1 MNWFIP
7 ALVNIR
13 VGSFFTTI
21 GAEGTISC
29 PFEWKK
35 SIKACRIAALVIII
49 AAVLGLIFAVYRA
62 IFVSPANGG
71 KGKLFG
77 PHLLPGTGLRPVSMK
92 KIKYYYNTNTLR
104 YEKLETPLR
113 VRLLRVFGFI
123 AAALVT
129 AALISYV
136 AFQFIGSPREKQ
148 LALQNKALKDN
159 YKDIE
164 DTLESV
170 QQQMKELE
178 KRDNDVY
185 RAIFEANPIPDS
197 ARAKELEVKQE
208 IAKVEKI
215 KDYQLV
221 AAITATL
228 NNLKSRIAA
237 QKKSFDEVDELVK
250 NKEQLLSHT
259 PAIQPVSNKDL
270 SRIASGFGSRIDPVY
285 KTVKFH
291 YGLDFAAPQGTPI
304 YATADGTVTT
314 AGSTGNGYGNH
325 VIINHGYGYE
335 TLYGHMVRVKARSG
349 QVVKRGEVIGW
360 VGSTGKST
368 GPHCHYEVH
377 KYGDKIDPIYFFYND
392 LTPAQFD
399 QLLKKAA
406 ASNQS
411 LD

>member
-1 MNWFIP
+1 
-7 ALVNIR
+7 
-13 VGSFFTTI
+13 
-21 GAEGTISC
+21 
-29 PFEWKK
+29 
-35 SIKACRIAALVIII
+35 
-49 AAVLGLIFAVYRA
+49 
-62 IFVSPANGG
+62 
-71 KGKLFG
+71 
-77 PHLLPGTGLRPVSMK
+77 MK
-92 KIKYYYNTNTLR
+92 KIKYYYNANTLR

-113 VRLLRVFGFI
+113 VQLLRIFGFI

-129 AALISYV
+129 ASLISYA
-136 AFQFIGSPREKQ
+136 AFQFIGSPKEKQ
-148 LALQNKALKDN
+148 LALQNKALKEN
-159 YKDIE
+159 YRDLE

-197 ARAKELEVKQE
+197 ARAKELESKQE
-208 IAKVEKI
+208 IAKVERI

-221 AAITATL
+221 ASISNTL
-228 NNLKSRIAA
+228 SNLKSRIVA
-237 QKKSFDEVDELVK
+237 QKKSYEEVDELVK

-270 SRIASGFGSRIDPVY
+270 NRIASGFGYRIDPVY
-285 KTVKFH
+285 KTTKFH
-291 YGLDFAAPQGTPI
+291 AGLDFSAPQGTPI

-335 TLYGHMVRVKARSG
+335 TLFGHMVRVKARNG
-349 QVVKRGEVIGW
+349 QTVKRGEVIGW

-377 KYGDKIDPIYFFYND
+377 KYGEKIDPIYFFYND

>member
-1 MNWFIP
+1 M
-7 ALVNIR
+7 V
-13 VGSFFTTI
+13 
-21 GAEGTISC
+21 C
-29 PFEWKK
+29 PLELKK
-35 SIKACRIAALVIII
+35 SIKACRISALVIII
-49 AAVLGLIFAVYRA
+49 ATLSGLIFAVYRA
-62 IFVSPANGG
+62 IFVNPVNGG
-71 KGKLFG
+71 KGNLFR
-77 PHLLPGTGLRPVSMK
+77 PHLQPDTGLRLAFMK

-113 VRLLRVFGFI
+113 VKLLRIFGFV

-129 AALISYV
+129 AALISYA
-136 AFQFIGSPREKQ
+136 AFQFIGSPREKL
-148 LALQNKALKDN
+148 LAQQNKALNDT
-159 YKDIE
+159 YKELEE
-164 DTLESV
+164 DLISI
-170 QQQMKELE
+170 QQQMRELE

-185 RAIFEANPIPDS
+185 RAIFEANPVPDS
-197 ARAKELEVKQE
+197 ARAKELEEKQE
-208 IAKVEKI
+208 IAKVERI
-215 KDYQLV
+215 KDHQL
-221 AAITATL
+221 AASITNTL

-237 QKKSFDEVDELVK
+237 QRKSYEQVEDLVK

-335 TLYGHMVRVKARSG
+335 TLYGHMVRVKARNG
-349 QVVKRGEVIGW
+349 QVIKRGEVIGW

-399 QLLKKAA
+399 LLLKKAA

>member
-1 MNWFIP
+1 
-7 ALVNIR
+7 
-13 VGSFFTTI
+13 
-21 GAEGTISC
+21 
-29 PFEWKK
+29 
-35 SIKACRIAALVIII
+35 
-49 AAVLGLIFAVYRA
+49 
-62 IFVSPANGG
+62 
-71 KGKLFG
+71 
-77 PHLLPGTGLRPVSMK
+77 MK

-113 VRLLRVFGFI
+113 VKLLRVFGFV

-129 AALISYV
+129 AGLISYV
-136 AFQFIGSPREKQ
+136 AFQFIGSPKEKL
-148 LALQNKALKDN
+148 LAQQNKDLKDS
-159 YKDIE
+159 YKE
-164 DTLESV
+164 LETDLQSV

-197 ARAKELEVKQE
+197 ARAKELEEKKE
-208 IAKVEKI
+208 IATVEKI
-215 KDYQLV
+215 KDHQL
-221 AAITATL
+221 ATAIRATL
-228 NNLKSRIAA
+228 NNLTSRIAA
-237 QKKSFDEVDELVK
+237 QKKSYDEVDGLVK

-270 SRIASGFGSRIDPVY
+270 SRIASGYGSRIDPVY

-304 YATADGTVTT
+304 YATADGTITT

-335 TLYGHMVRVKARSG
+335 TLYGHMVRVKVSNG
-349 QVVKRGEVIGW
+349 QGIKRGEVIGW

-377 KYGDKIDPIYFFYND
+377 KYADKIDPIYFFYND

-399 QLLKKAA
+399 LLLKKAA

>member
-1 MNWFIP
+1 
-7 ALVNIR
+7 
-13 VGSFFTTI
+13 
-21 GAEGTISC
+21 
-29 PFEWKK
+29 
-35 SIKACRIAALVIII
+35 
-49 AAVLGLIFAVYRA
+49 
-62 IFVSPANGG
+62 
-71 KGKLFG
+71 
-77 PHLLPGTGLRPVSMK
+77 MK

-113 VRLLRVFGFI
+113 VKLLRVFGFV

-136 AFQFIGSPREKQ
+136 AFQFIGSPKEKI
-148 LALQNKALKDN
+148 LAQQNKSLRDN
-159 YKDIE
+159 YQE
-164 DTLESV
+164 LETDLKSV
-170 QQQMKELE
+170 QQRLHELE

-197 ARAKELEVKQE
+197 ARAKELLDQQEV
-208 IAKVEKI
+208 AAVEKI
-215 KDYQLV
+215 RDNQL
-221 AAITATL
+221 AASIKGTL
-228 NNLKSRIAA
+228 SNLNSRLAA
-237 QKKSFDEVDELVK
+237 QKKSYDEVDELVK

-270 SRIASGFGSRIDPVY
+270 SRIASGYGSRIDPVY
-285 KTVKFH
+285 KTAKFH

-325 VIINHGYGYE
+325 VIINHGYGYQ
-335 TLYGHMVRVKARSG
+335 TLYGHMVRVKARNG
-349 QVVKRGEVIGW
+349 QQVKRGEVIGW

-377 KYGDKIDPIYFFYND
+377 KNSNKIDPVYFFYND

-399 QLLKKAA
+399 QLLKQAA